1 MTTSTRRNCLEV
13 PATDAERATYKD
25 FAKEMG
31 MAFAVFARLA
41 MFQFIDLH
49 DARKLGPKESRA
61 CRDAPIASRASVK
74 RLPLPALG
82 HRHNVR
88 SSFGGAARPI
98 RV

>member
-1 MTTSTRRNCLEV
+1 MTSTRRNCLEV

-49 DARKLGPKESRA
+49 DARKSEPKESRPR
-61 CRDAPIASRASVK
+61 RDVTIASRASGK
-74 RLPLPALG
+74 RLALPTLG
-82 HRHNVR
+82 HRQNAR
-88 SSFGGAARPI
+88 IGFGSAVRPI

>member
-1 MTTSTRRNCLEV
+1 MTSTRRNCLEV

-41 MFQFIDLH
+41 MFQFIDQH
-49 DARKLGPKESRA
+49 DARKAAEKESRP
-61 CRDAPIASRASVK
+61 RRGTPISSRAEVK
-74 RLPLPALG
+74 RLSLATVR
-82 HRHNVR
+82 HRDSAR
-88 SSFGGAARPI
+88 GGFGGALRPI